1 MRVEVL
7 LLAGYLGTIA
17 LLSAYSWHR
26 YHLTRLY
33 RKHRP
38 AAARVAPLVVHPRV
52 TVQLPVYNEMYVI
65 EPLLQAVCR
74 LDYPRAL
81 LQIQVLDDSTDE
93 TTEIAERAVR
103 RLAAAGVDI
112 TLRHRLDRAGFKAG
126 ALAAGLEAAT
136 GEYIAIFDADFQ
148 PAPDFLRRTLPH
160 FRDASVGMVQAR
172 WGHLNETQ
180 SLLTKIQAIQLDA
193 HFILEH
199 GGRSRSGR
207 FFNFNGTAG
216 VWRRSAIETAGG
228 WQHDTLTEDLDLSY
242 RAQLEGWRFVFLP
255 DVVAPGEV
263 PPEMN
268 GFKAQQYR
276 WAKGSTQTCCK
287 LLPRILRARLPLAT
301 KVEAVFHLTAYFNH
315 PLLLLLSVLML
326 PALYA
331 RHRLGAMNWYQGLH
345 VDLLVFASAVF
356 SFASFYTYSLRE
368 LHPDWIPRLRYLP
381 ALLALAIGMSANN
394 TAAVVAAFAGRTNE
408 FTRTPKYGAAG
419 GTRNWLGKRYGR
431 SASIQAMAETAMG
444 LYMTLA
450 IAYAFVIGAFGS
462 VPFLLLFQLGF
473 LYTGVLSLVQQ
484 RANRRLREV
493 SRKRAARIAEHAYP
507 SSLVTK

>member
-1 MRVEVL
+1 
-7 LLAGYLGTIA
+7 
-17 LLSAYSWHR
+17 
-26 YHLTRLY
+26 
-33 RKHRP
+33 
-38 AAARVAPLVVHPRV
+38 
-52 TVQLPVYNEMYVI
+52 
-65 EPLLQAVCR
+65 
-74 LDYPRAL
+74 
-81 LQIQVLDDSTDE
+81 
-93 TTEIAERAVR
+93 
-103 RLAAAGVDI
+103 
-112 TLRHRLDRAGFKAG
+112 
-126 ALAAGLEAAT
+126 
-136 GEYIAIFDADFQ
+136 
-148 PAPDFLRRTLPH
+148 
-160 FRDASVGMVQAR
+160 
-172 WGHLNETQ
+172 
-180 SLLTKIQAIQLDA
+180 
-193 HFILEH
+193 
-199 GGRSRSGR
+199 
-207 FFNFNGTAG
+207 
-216 VWRRSAIETAGG
+216 
-228 WQHDTLTEDLDLSY
+228 
-242 RAQLEGWRFVFLP
+242 
-255 DVVAPGEV
+255 V